1 MECIN
6 LDSQNILYQ
15 KAYLFAI
22 RTVKLAQYLNQ
33 EKKEYVLSKQILRS
47 GTAIGALISES
58 KFAQSRPDFLNKLM
72 IAFKEANKTKYW
84 INLLHDTQYITKQMF
99 ESLLCDIKEL
109 IGLLVSITKSIKQ
122 NP

>member
-1 MECIN
+1 MKN
-6 LDSQNILYQ
+6 QNILYE
-15 KAYLFAI
+15 KAYAFAI
-22 RTVKLAQYLNQ
+22 RTVKLSQYLNN
-33 EKKEYVLSKQILRS
+33 EKKEYVLSRQILRS
-47 GTAIGALISES
+47 GTAIGALVSES
-58 KFAQSRPDFLNKLM
+58 KLAQSRPDFLNKLM
-72 IAFKEANKTKYW
+72 VALKKANETKYW